1 MDDRRWSFKQ
11 RFDTGEIPPAAT
23 ITVFSKQKLYRIVD
37 TNLKLTPLEDGT
49 TSNFKLYSASRKF
62 VILLSG
68 SFW

>member
-11 RFDTGEIPPAAT
+11 RFDTGEIP
-23 ITVFSKQKLYRIVD
+23 TVFSKQKLYRIVD